1 MPIDMPPQAPATYVV
16 APAKAEAGSGIH
28 AQVARFLGAERIRA
42 EQKAGITIGSFDAAR
57 RLPPLDL
64 KSPKLTQAER
74 QGMAAVLEASQGGR
88 LGTTGVSIP
97 DGYIARRMGAAVLT
111 ARLADRSQA
120 GHEVSAK
127 AIDAVRCRLVA
138 VVMDPR
144 AADYVKGGEKAAA
157 ASRAELSRGDVERC
171 APSLAEQAA
180 RLSSQRT
187 GIDPS
192 ASRSVSGTRTSISPV
207 AQRIAAVSVSPR
219 GSTPISI
226 DPMPSK
232 RVSVSPVASK
242 RVSIDPVGSNR
253 TASMP
258 DFAKSRRV
266 DLVHP
271 ASLEKDVELER
282 RMRIAAS
289 VMRGEGGR

>member
-16 APAKAEAGSGIH
+16 APAKAQAGSGIH

-74 QGMAAVLEASQGGR
+74 RGMAAVFEASDRGGIGGSG
-88 LGTTGVSIP
+88 LGATGVSMP

-157 ASRAELSRGDVERC
+157 ASRAALSKGDVERC
-171 APSLAEQAA
+171 APSLAEQAT
-180 RLSSQRT
+180 RLSSQRA

-192 ASRSVSGTRTSISPV
+192 VSRSVSGTRTSVAPV
-207 AQRIAAVSVSPR
+207 AQRLAAVSVSPR
-219 GSTPISI
+219 GSIRTSI
-226 DPMPSK
+226 DPTPSK
-232 RVSVSPVASK
+232 RVSIMPTGSK
-242 RVSIDPVGSNR
+242 RVSLDLTGGPGVDAQAAALKER
-253 TASMP
+253 TG
-258 DFAKSRRV
+258 
-266 DLVHP
+266 
-271 ASLEKDVELER
+271 
-282 RMRIAAS
+282 
-289 VMRGEGGR
+289 RGI

>member
-1 MPIDMPPQAPATYVV
+1 MPIDIPPQAPATYVV

-57 RLPPLDL
+57 KLPPLDL

-74 QGMAAVLEASQGGR
+74 QGMASVLEASQSGR
-88 LGTTGVSIP
+88 LGVTGVSMP

-111 ARLADRSQA
+111 ARMAERSQS

-157 ASRAELSRGDVERC
+157 ASRAALSKGDVERC

-180 RLSSQRT
+180 LLSSQRV

-192 ASRSVSGTRTSISPV
+192 ASRSMSGARTPV
-207 AQRIAAVSVSPR
+207 APIEQRLAVVSVSPK
-219 GSTPISI
+219 GSARVSI
-226 DPMPSK
+226 DPTPSK
-232 RVSVSPVASK
+232 RVSVMPTGSK
-242 RVSIDPVGSNR
+242 RVSLDLTGGPGVDAQAAALKAR
-253 TASMP
+253 TG
-258 DFAKSRRV
+258 
-266 DLVHP
+266 
-271 ASLEKDVELER
+271 
-282 RMRIAAS
+282 
-289 VMRGEGGR
+289 RGI

>member
-16 APAKAEAGSGIH
+16 APAKAQAGSGIH

-42 EQKAGITIGSFDAAR
+42 EQKSGITIGSFDAAR
-57 RLPPLDL
+57 KLPPLDL
-64 KSPKLTQAER
+64 KSPKMTQAER

-88 LGTTGVSIP
+88 LGTTGVSMP

-144 AADYVKGGEKAAA
+144 AADYVKGGERAAA
-157 ASRAELSRGDVERC
+157 ASRAALSKGDVERC

-180 RLSSQRT
+180 RLSPQRV

-192 ASRSVSGTRTSISPV
+192 ASRSMSGTRTPV
-207 AQRIAAVSVSPR
+207 APIAQRLAAVSVSPK
-219 GSTPISI
+219 GSARVFI
-226 DPMPSK
+226 DPTPSK
-232 RVSVSPVASK
+232 RVSVMPTGSK
-242 RVSIDPVGSNR
+242 RVSLDLTGGPGVDAQAAALKAR
-253 TASMP
+253 T
-258 DFAKSRRV
+258 D
-266 DLVHP
+266 
-271 ASLEKDVELER
+271 
-282 RMRIAAS
+282 
-289 VMRGEGGR
+289 RGI

>member
-1 MPIDMPPQAPATYVV
+1 MPIDMPPQTPATYVV

-74 QGMAAVLEASQGGR
+74 QGMAAVFEASDRGGIAGGG
-88 LGTTGVSIP
+88 LGATGVRIP
-97 DGYIARRMGAAVLT
+97 DGYIARRMGAAILT

-120 GHEVSAK
+120 GLEVSAK

-157 ASRAELSRGDVERC
+157 ASRAALSTGDVERC
-171 APSLAEQAA
+171 APTIAEQAA
-180 RLSSQRT
+180 RLSSQRV
-187 GIDPS
+187 GVDPS
-192 ASRSVSGTRTSISPV
+192 ASRSSPVTRTPIAPV
-207 AQRIAAVSVSPR
+207 AQRMAAVSVSPKA
-219 GSTPISI
+219 STRVSI
-226 DPMPSK
+226 DPTPSK
-232 RVSVSPVASK
+232 RVSIMPTGSKKVSLDLTGGP
-242 RVSIDPVGSNR
+242 G
-253 TASMP
+253 
-258 DFAKSRRV
+258 V
-266 DLVHP
+266 DVQ
-271 ASLEKDVELER
+271 
-282 RMRIAAS
+282 AAAIKARAG
-289 VMRGEGGR
+289 RGI